1 MNNTQLRTFV
11 SKALENKRVTFG
23 DVKRLQRDILPEG
36 ILNREDAEILIA
48 LDQALQRKDAS
59 WTGYLV
65 SVIVDYAVWGSRP
78 TGYIDPET
86 AQWLV
91 SWLSCEKPTKATV
104 RIANELV
111 SEAQDIDAALL
122 AFVRAIPI
130 PPGTST
136 GPDTQRPIQ
145 AS

>member
-23 DVKRLQRDILPEG
+23 DIKRLQRDILPEG

-48 LDQALQRKDAS
+48 LDQAIERKDSS

-78 TGYIDPET
+78 TGYVDPET
-86 AQWLV
+86 ARWLV
-91 SWLSCEKPTKATV
+91 SWLSCENPTKATV
-104 RIANELV
+104 RIACELV
-111 SEAQDIDAALL
+111 SEAQEVDEALL
-122 AFVRAIPI
+122 AFVKTMPKRT
-130 PPGTST
+130 GSST
-136 GPDTQRPIQ
+136 DPATQHPTH